1 MSFCAFPSV
10 RRPPQR
16 RPTLAINLNDLVEIE
31 KHTDKM
37 ISSLQQTNHATTPL
51 HTTDII
57 ASEYMYPSSTTPMES
72 EHLSVNSSRDSFLS
86 NDDLHSL
93 GFRSQDD
100 PDTPPSSIA
109 SSPSTRKHPLNSF
122 GESDL
127 SSRITSKSRKEQ
139 PNTWKSSK
147 SGRQET
153 QPQETSFE
161 KAIGSV
167 SRHKH
172 TTSES
177 SAKLSKSLPPLPPQ
191 LNSRNLL
198 QSNNSRESVAQKIA
212 ATGSKVSKDAPG
224 SMGAKRPNEA
234 RRAASADEGRQGTL
248 TTLPS
253 LKVESSRKAL
263 PTVPPKSV
271 RPSKPKLPQDDK
283 IKLPSRTSS
292 PHSDVLFSIQDLQS
306 SEQVINARIVLPV
319 AHVKQPMRSH
329 TLKKPSTGL
338 NALTVMTSNPST
350 GLNALTAMTSKPI
363 ICENPFV
370 NKSSDAGGRAGR
382 LVPVEKAKPPLVAP
396 ARAAIDET
404 ETGLPNVFKTQR
416 KDKRPTP
423 AAPLTF
429 IHRACY
435 QSHRHMNNSK
445 NDIAQVPCMACQV
458 DDKEIR
464 WKCSWCCLRI
474 CNRCMEV
481 LEGIKDRDL
490 GALLQARQK
499 TGHANQPWHS
509 TVWEGI
515 PDGPSF

>member
-16 RPTLAINLNDLVEIE
+16 HPTMAINLNNLVEIE

-37 ISSLQQTNHATTPL
+37 IYGLQQSNHATTPL

-72 EHLSVNSSRDSFLS
+72 EHLSVNSSRDSLLS

-93 GFRSQDD
+93 GFRSHDD
-100 PDTPPSSIA
+100 PDTPISSIA
-109 SSPSTRKHPLNSF
+109 SSPSTRKYPLASF
-122 GESDL
+122 GKPDL
-127 SSRITSKSRKEQ
+127 SSQIASKSKLEQ
-139 PNTWKSSK
+139 SNAGKSSV
-147 SGRQET
+147 SRRQET
-153 QPQETSFE
+153 QPQESSLG
-161 KAIGSV
+161 KGNGSV
-167 SRHKH
+167 PSHKH

-198 QSNNSRESVAQKIA
+198 QSNNSRESVAKKIA
-212 ATGSKVSKDAPG
+212 AMGSKGSKDGPRSVG
-224 SMGAKRPNEA
+224 VKRPHEA
-234 RRAASADEGRQGTL
+234 RRAASADEGRKGTL

-253 LKVESSRKAL
+253 LKVEPSRKLETSRKAL
-263 PTVPPKSV
+263 PTVPPKGV
-271 RPSKPKLPQDDK
+271 RPSRTKLPQDDK
-283 IKLPSRTSS
+283 VKPPSRTSS
-292 PHSDVLFSIQDLQS
+292 PHSEVLFSIQDLQS
-306 SEQVINARIVLPV
+306 SEQVINARILLPV
-319 AHVKQPMRSH
+319 AHVKQPIRSH
-329 TLKKPSTGL
+329 TINKPSTGL
-338 NALTVMTSNPST
+338 NV
-350 GLNALTAMTSKPI
+350 LTAMTSKPI

-370 NKSSDAGGRAGR
+370 DKSSDAGGRAGR
-382 LVPVEKAKPPLVAP
+382 LVQAEKVIPHSITPAKPAV
-396 ARAAIDET
+396 DDT
-404 ETGLPNVFKTQR
+404 ETGLPSVFTAQGKN
-416 KDKRPTP
+416 KRPTP

-464 WKCSWCCLRI
+464 WKCSWCCLRV

-499 TGHANQPWHS
+499 TGRANEPWHS